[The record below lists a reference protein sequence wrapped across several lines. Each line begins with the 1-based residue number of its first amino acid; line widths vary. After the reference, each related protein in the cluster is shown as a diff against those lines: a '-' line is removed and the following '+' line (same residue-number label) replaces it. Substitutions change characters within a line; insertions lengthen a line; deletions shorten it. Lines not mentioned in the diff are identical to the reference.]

1 MASAVADR
9 AWRRSTPERIEPDLA
24 ALWRDLAQADQPI
37 ARAVMSNLVVVCHPT
52 DDAGAGVEGITAALG
67 LDEVAARHP
76 SRLIVLEHEPGRP
89 NPDAPF
95 AAGVGIITFGSP
107 QARYGVELIVVR
119 SACAE
124 ASLPSIVRRFVRGDL
139 PTTVWWTGD
148 LSQVPPLDALVTM
161 GRQLL
166 YDSRLWRDVRRG
178 VSALAPLV
186 AGRQVDL
193 ADLNWRRLGPM
204 RQALDHAAGAAGSR
218 SRHDVTVRIVHRRG
232 EAALA
237 WLLAASLLATRD
249 QAAGPA
255 PEIEESQD
263 DDAVL
268 SVVIR
273 HGTGETTATLT
284 SRGVVVAD
292 GSTAPFVV
300 GVPIE
305 SEGDAVAAELRTL
318 SHDTRL
324 DDAINALARWFAA
337 A

>member
-9 AWRRSTPERIEPDLA
+9 AWRPSTPERIEPDLA
-24 ALWRDLAQADQPI
+24 ALWRDLAHADQPI
-37 ARAVMSNLVVVCHPT
+37 ARAVMSNLVVFCGP
-52 DDAGAGVEGITAALG
+52 TAAVDAEALTTVLA

-76 SRLIVLEHEPGRP
+76 SRLIVLEHETGRLT
-89 NPDAPF
+89 PDAPF
-95 AAGVGIITFGSP
+95 AAGVGIITFGPP

-139 PTTVWWTGD
+139 PTTVWWTED
-148 LSQVPPLDALVTM
+148 LSQLRPLDALVTM

-166 YDSRLWRDVRRG
+166 YDSRRWRDVRRG

-186 AGRQVDL
+186 ADRRVDL
-193 ADLNWRRLGPM
+193 ADLNWRRLSPL
-204 RQALDHAAGAAGSR
+204 RQALDHAAGPAESTSR
-218 SRHDVTVRIVHRRG
+218 RDITVRIVHRRG

-237 WLLAASLLATRD
+237 CLLAGWLLATRD
-249 QAAGPA
+249 QAAGAA
-255 PEIEESQD
+255 PHIEESRD

-284 SRGVVVAD
+284 SHRVVVAH
-292 GSTAPFVV
+292 GSTPPFVV

-305 SEGDAVAAELRTL
+305 GEGDAVAAELRTL
-318 SHDTRL
+318 SHDARL
-324 DDAINALARWFAA
+324 DDTINALVQWFAA

>member
-1 MASAVADR
+1 MARVVADR
-9 AWRRSTPERIEPDLA
+9 TWRQSTPATIEPDLA

-37 ARAVMSNLVVVCHPT
+37 ARAVMSNLVVFCGPT
-52 DDAGAGVEGITAALG
+52 DAENADVEAITAALG
-67 LDEVAARHP
+67 LDEVVARHP

-89 NPDAPF
+89 TPDAPF
-95 AAGVGIITFGSP
+95 AAGIGIITFGP
-107 QARYGVELIVVR
+107 PHARYGVELIVVR

-124 ASLPSIVRRFVRGDL
+124 ASLPSIVRRLVRGDL
-139 PTTVWWTGD
+139 PTTVWWTED
-148 LSQVPPLDALVTM
+148 LSQVPPLAALVTM

-166 YDSRLWRDVRRG
+166 YDSRGWHDIRRG

-186 AGRQVDL
+186 TGQQVDL
-193 ADLNWRRLGPM
+193 ADLNWRRLSPL
-204 RQALDHAAGAAGSR
+204 REALIHAAGAEGSA
-218 SRHDVTVRIVHRRG
+218 SRRDVTVRIVHRRG

-237 WLLAASLLATRD
+237 WLLAGWLLATRD
-249 QAAGPA
+249 PAAGAA

-284 SRGVVVAD
+284 SHSVTVAH
-292 GSTAPFVV
+292 GSAPPFVV

-305 SEGDAVAAELRTL
+305 GEGDAVAAELRTL
-318 SHDTRL
+318 SHDARL
-324 DDAINALARWFAA
+324 DDAINALVRWFASA
-337 A
+337 

>member
-9 AWRRSTPERIEPDLA
+9 AWRQSTPERIEPDLA
-24 ALWRDLAQADQPI
+24 ALWRDLARADQPI
-37 ARAVMSNLVVVCHPT
+37 ARAVMSNLVVFCSPT
-52 DDAGAGVEGITAALG
+52 DADHADAGAITVPLGLNDVAAL
-67 LDEVAARHP
+67 HP

-89 NPDAPF
+89 TPGAPF
-95 AAGVGIITFGSP
+95 AAGVGIITFGP
-107 QARYGVELIVVR
+107 PHARYGVELIVVR

-139 PTTVWWTGD
+139 PTTVWWTED
-148 LSQVPPLDALVTM
+148 LSKAPPLDALVTM

-166 YDSRLWRDVRRG
+166 YDSRRWHDLRRG
-178 VSALAPLV
+178 VSALVPLV
-186 AGRQVDL
+186 AARRVDL
-193 ADLNWRRLGPM
+193 ADLNWRRLSPL
-204 RQALDHAAGAAGSR
+204 RQALDHAAGPAGST
-218 SRHDVTVRIVHRRG
+218 SRHEVTVRIVHRRG

-273 HGTGETTATLT
+273 HGTDETTATLT
-284 SRGVVVAD
+284 SHSVVVAQ
-292 GSTAPFVV
+292 GSAPPFVV

>member
-76 SRLIVLEHEPGRP
+76 SRLIVLEHEPGRS

-107 QARYGVELIVVR
+107 HARYRVELIMVR

-124 ASLPSIVRRFVRGDL
+124 
-139 PTTVWWTGD
+139 
-148 LSQVPPLDALVTM
+148 
-161 GRQLL
+161 
-166 YDSRLWRDVRRG
+166 
-178 VSALAPLV
+178 
-186 AGRQVDL
+186 
-193 ADLNWRRLGPM
+193 
-204 RQALDHAAGAAGSR
+204 
-218 SRHDVTVRIVHRRG
+218 
-232 EAALA
+232 
-237 WLLAASLLATRD
+237 ASLLATRD

-273 HGTGETTATLT
+273 HGTGEATATLT

-305 SEGDAVAAELRTL
+305 GEGDAVAAELRTL

-324 DDAINALARWFAA
+324 DDAINALARWFGAA
-337 A
+337 